1 MRGAYGA
8 GSGAS
13 AVRALAR
20 PNRLTR
26 ANQFRSVKRFRGTDG
41 PFRSRAGTVVLANAA
56 ALLRARAGGAVAAA
70 ILFTLAAP
78 LPPAGAAA
86 GGGSAPAPAGA
97 PAASPSGP
105 PASPPAN
112 PAAGSPAHGPPGFA
126 YVEPPTLAERVRA
139 GALPPVGERLPRR
152 PLVTRLEAIGRAPG
166 RHGGRLRMLV
176 SRAKDVRLMVV
187 YGYARLV
194 GYDQNLALVPDLL
207 ERVEVED
214 ERVFTLH
221 LRPGHRWSDGH
232 PFTAE
237 DFRYYW
243 EDVAN
248 HDELSPSGPPR
259 ELLAGGRPPRFEVLD
274 ETTVR
279 YSWDAPNPFFLPAL
293 AGARPVYV
301 YAPSHWLRRF
311 HARYQDRERLDR
323 EARAR
328 GRRSWASIHNRKDSP
343 YRNLDPEAPT
353 LQPWRNVTP
362 SPAQRYVFRRNP
374 FFHRVDG
381 AGRQLPYLDEVVMT
395 VTDTKLIPAKTG
407 AGESDL
413 QVRGL
418 GFDDFTFLKRNE
430 ERIGR
435 RVRLWKTTK
444 GSHVAL
450 YPNLNAKDPVWRALL
465 RDVRFRRALSL
476 AIDRREINLI
486 LYRGFAVQGNN
497 TVAEGSPL
505 YRPGL
510 RERWAGF
517 DLGRAD
523 ALLDESGLARRD
535 PDTGLRR
542 LPDGR
547 PAVIVVE
554 TAGETAEQADVLELV
569 HDTWLKAGIKLYTKP
584 LQRETFRN
592 RIFAGE
598 TLMSVWGGLEN
609 GTPGPGTIPAELAP
623 TSQQQLQWPKWGQY
637 HQSRGRTGE
646 PCDLPA
652 ASDLLRLYDQWIGAL
667 APGRR
672 AAIWSRMLDI
682 HAERTFSIG
691 IVAAIPQPA
700 VVHARLRNVPE
711 RGVYNWEPGA
721 HLGVHRMDAFWYE
734 PEEPAEPEGSV
745 GQEERAGPEGREG
758 QARPEGRTG
767 PEGADAG
774 PAPAR
779 PEPPTRSMRPKLPE
793 REHGG

>member
-1 MRGAYGA
+1 MRGVCGA
-8 GSGAS
+8 ASGAS
-13 AVRALAR
+13 PVGAPARPGSVETRPGAGDPSPSRPGAAGLPTAAAFLRTRTRWTRSTRGAAAAFLLALA
-20 PNRLTR
+20 T
-26 ANQFRSVKRFRGTDG
+26 
-41 PFRSRAGTVVLANAA
+41 AA
-56 ALLRARAGGAVAAA
+56 A
-70 ILFTLAAP
+70 
-78 LPPAGAAA
+78 PAGAAA
-86 GGGSAPAPAGA
+86 PLDGRAPATADRPAGPPPGSADA
-97 PAASPSGP
+97 P
-105 PASPPAN
+105 PAHAPPSA
-112 PAAGSPAHGPPGFA
+112 PW
-126 YVEPPTLAERVRA
+126 VEPPALAERVRA
-139 GALPPVGERLPRR
+139 GALPPVGDRLPRR
-152 PLVTRLEAIGRAPG
+152 PLVTRLEEMGRETG

-194 GYDQNLALVPDLL
+194 GYDENLALAPDLL

-243 EDVAN
+243 EDIAN

-259 ELLAGGRPPRFEVLD
+259 ELLADGRPPRFEVLD

-311 HARYQDRERLDR
+311 HARYEDRERLDR
-323 EARAR
+323 EARAQ
-328 GRRSWASIHNRKDSP
+328 GRRGWASIHNRKDSP

-497 TVAEGSPL
+497 TVDEGSPL

-510 RERWAGF
+510 RERWARF
-517 DLGRAD
+517 DPERAN
-523 ALLDESGLARRD
+523 ALLEESGLARRD
-535 PDTGLRR
+535 PETGIRR

-569 HDTWLKAGIKLYTKP
+569 HDTWLEAGIKLYTKP

-609 GTPGPGTIPAELAP
+609 GTPSPDTSPAELAP
-623 TSQQQLQWPKWGQY
+623 TSQQQLQWPKWGQHY
-637 HQSRGRTGE
+637 QSRGRTGE

-652 ASDLLRLYDQWIGAL
+652 AIDLLGLYDEWIEAL

-672 AAIWSRMLDI
+672 AGIWDRMLDI
-682 HAERTFSIG
+682 HADRTFTIG

-700 VVHARLRNVPE
+700 VIHARLRNVPE

-734 PEEPAEPEGSV
+734 PEEPA
-745 GQEERAGPEGREG
+745 
-758 QARPEGRTG
+758 RPEGDAG
-767 PEGADAG
+767 QEGA
-774 PAPAR
+774 AR
-779 PEPPTRSMRPKLPE
+779 PAEGSARAGGTDPERPERPRRPRHPERAEHPERPERPGPPE
-793 REHGG
+793 RERGRGG

>member
-1 MRGAYGA
+1 MRGAWGA
-8 GSGAS
+8 GPGPSPAP
-13 AVRALAR
+13 APAR
-20 PNRLTR
+20 PDRPAR
-26 ANQFRSVKRFRGTDG
+26 ASRFRSVKPSRGTGG
-41 PFRSRAGTVVLANAA
+41 PFRSRAG
-56 ALLRARAGGAVAAA
+56 GVAAA
-70 ILFTLAAP
+70 GLLFALAAAA
-78 LPPAGAAA
+78 LPPAGAAS
-86 GGGSAPAPAGA
+86 GDGSPPAAAGA
-97 PAASPSGP
+97 PAAPPSGS
-105 PASPPAN
+105 AAN
-112 PAAGSPAHGPPGFA
+112 PAADPLAHGPPGPR
-126 YVEPPTLAERVRA
+126 YVEPPALAERVRA

-152 PLVTRLEAIGRAPG
+152 PLVTRLEAMGRETG

-194 GYDQNLALVPDLL
+194 GYDRNLALAPDLL

-259 ELLAGGRPPRFEVLD
+259 ELLAGGRPPTFEVLD

-293 AGARPVYV
+293 AGARPLYV

-311 HARYQDRERLDR
+311 HVRYQDRERLDR

-374 FFHRVDG
+374 FFHRVDH

-418 GFDDFTFLKRNE
+418 GFDDFTFLKRSE

-497 TVAEGSPL
+497 TVDESSPL
-505 YRPGL
+505 YRAGL

-517 DLGRAD
+517 DPGRAS
-523 ALLDESGLARRD
+523 ALLDESGLSRRD
-535 PDTGLRR
+535 PETGLRR

-672 AAIWSRMLDI
+672 AAIWRRMLDI
-682 HAERTFSIG
+682 HADRTFSIG

-700 VVHARLRNVPE
+700 VIHAGLRNVPE

-721 HLGVHRMDAFWYE
+721 HLGVHRMDTFWYE
-734 PEEPAEPEGSV
+734 REEPAGPEGQAPRPA
-745 GQEERAGPEGREG
+745 GRAGPEGAG
-758 QARPEGRTG
+758 
-767 PEGADAG
+767 AG
-774 PAPAR
+774 PAPVR
-779 PEPPTRSMRPKLPE
+779 PEPPMRSARPKLPE
-793 REHGG
+793 REHGW

>member
-1 MRGAYGA
+1 MRRTGHGTALGFALVLTLAVTPPLAGAVPF
-8 GSGAS
+8 GSGMVAQS
-13 AVRALAR
+13 GAR
-20 PNRLTR
+20 P
-26 ANQFRSVKRFRGTDG
+26 SVSF
-41 PFRSRAGTVVLANAA
+41 
-56 ALLRARAGGAVAAA
+56 
-70 ILFTLAAP
+70 
-78 LPPAGAAA
+78 
-86 GGGSAPAPAGA
+86 
-97 PAASPSGP
+97 PAAYIE
-105 PASPPAN
+105 
-112 PAAGSPAHGPPGFA
+112 PPG
-126 YVEPPTLAERVRA
+126 LAERVEA
-139 GALPPVGERLPRR
+139 GELPPVAERLPHR
-152 PLVTRLEAIGRAPG
+152 PHVTPMESIGREPG
-166 RHGGRLRMLV
+166 RHGGRLRMLM

-194 GYDQNLALVPDLL
+194 GYDERLDLVPDIL
-207 ERVEVED
+207 ERVEVAD

-243 EDVAN
+243 EDIAN

-259 ELLAGGRPPRFEVLD
+259 ELLAGGNPPRFEVLD
-274 ETTVR
+274 ATTVR
-279 YSWDAPNPFFLPAL
+279 YSWDSPNPFFLPAL
-293 AGARPVYV
+293 AGARPVYI
-301 YAPSHWLRRF
+301 YAPSHWLRGF
-311 HARYQDRERLDR
+311 HARYADRERLDR
-323 EARAR
+323 EAREK

-343 YRNLDPEAPT
+343 YRNLDVEAPT

-381 AGRQLPYLDEVVMT
+381 TGRQLPYLDEVVMT

-407 AGESDL
+407 AGESDI

-450 YPNLNAKDPVWRALL
+450 FPNLNASDPVWRRVL

-486 LYRGFAVQGNN
+486 LYRGFAVEGNN
-497 TVAEGSPL
+497 TVDESSPL
-505 YRPGL
+505 FRTEL

-517 DLGRAD
+517 DLSRANT
-523 ALLDESGLARRD
+523 LLDEAGLAHRD
-535 PDTGLRR
+535 RETGIRR

-554 TAGETAEQADVLELV
+554 TAGETSEQVDILELV
-569 HDTWLKAGIKLYTKP
+569 HDTWLEAGIKLYTKP

-609 GTPGPGTIPAELAP
+609 GAPGPESSPGELAP
-623 TSQQQLQWPKWGQY
+623 ISQQQLQWPKWGQ
-637 HQSRGRTGE
+637 HFQNRGRTGE
-646 PCDLPA
+646 ACDGPF
-652 ASDLLRLYDQWIGAL
+652 ASELLELYEEWIEAL

-672 AAIWSRMLDI
+672 TTIWNRMLDI
-682 HAERTFSIG
+682 HAEQVFTIG
-691 IVAAIPQPA
+691 VVAAIPQP
-700 VVHARLRNVPE
+700 VVVNARLRNVPE

-721 HLGVHRMDAFWYE
+721 HLGIHRMDAFWF
-734 PEEPAEPEGSV
+734 EPAGAGS
-745 GQEERAGPEGREG
+745 GTDPGEKRK
-758 QARPEGRTG
+758 
-767 PEGADAG
+767 
-774 PAPAR
+774 
-779 PEPPTRSMRPKLPE
+779 PEPGRGS
-793 REHGG
+793 

>member
-1 MRGAYGA
+1 MTRGASCPGPVPARTSPSARRNRPEMEVFGGRFVA
-8 GSGAS
+8 G
-13 AVRALAR
+13 
-20 PNRLTR
+20 
-26 ANQFRSVKRFRGTDG
+26 
-41 PFRSRAGTVVLANAA
+41 VLA
-56 ALLRARAGGAVAAA
+56 ALLLVAVPVS
-70 ILFTLAAP
+70 F
-78 LPPAGAAA
+78 AGAAPF
-86 GGGSAPAPAGA
+86 GGRLPTLAVGA
-97 PAASPSGP
+97 ADP
-105 PASPPAN
+105 
-112 PAAGSPAHGPPGFA
+112 A
-126 YVEPPTLAERVRA
+126 YVETPVLAEHVRA
-139 GALPPVGERLPRR
+139 GELPPVAERLPRH
-152 PLVTRLEAIGRAPG
+152 PLVTRLEAIGREPG
-166 RHGGRLRMLV
+166 RHGGRLRMLM

-194 GYDQNLALVPDLL
+194 GYDENLALAPDLL
-207 ERVEVED
+207 ERVEVEE

-237 DFRYYW
+237 DFRYWW
-243 EDVAN
+243 EDIAD
-248 HDELSPSGPPR
+248 HRELSPSGPPR
-259 ELLAGGRPPRFEVLD
+259 ELLADGRPPRFEVLD

-279 YSWDAPNPFFLPAL
+279 YAWDSPNPFFLPAL
-293 AGARPVYV
+293 AGARPTYI
-301 YAPSHWLRRF
+301 YAPAHWLRRF
-311 HARYQDRERLDR
+311 HARYADRGRLDR
-323 EARAR
+323 EARER

-343 YRNLDPEAPT
+343 YRNLDPQAPT

-418 GFDDFTFLKRNE
+418 GFDDFTFLKRSE

-444 GSHVAL
+444 GSHAAL
-450 YPNLNAKDPVWRALL
+450 YPNLNANDPVWRAVL
-465 RDVRFRRALSL
+465 RDARFRRALSL

-486 LYRGFAVQGNN
+486 LYRGFAVEGSN
-497 TVAEGSPL
+497 TVDESSPL
-505 YRPGL
+505 HRPEL
-510 RERWAGF
+510 RRRWAGF
-517 DLGRAD
+517 DLERAN
-523 ALLDESGLARRD
+523 ALLDEAGLVGRD
-535 PDTGLRR
+535 PETGLRR

-547 PAVIVVE
+547 PLVIVVE
-554 TAGETAEQADVLELV
+554 TAGETSEQADILELV

-609 GTPGPGTIPAELAP
+609 GAPGPAASPAELAP

-637 HQSRGRTGE
+637 FQNRGRTGE
-646 PCDLPA
+646 PCDDPFA
-652 ASDLLRLYDQWIGAL
+652 TELLGLYERWIGAL

-672 AAIWSRMLDI
+672 AAIWGRMLAL
-682 HAERTFSIG
+682 HADQVYSIG
-691 IVAAIPQPA
+691 IVAAIPQP
-700 VVHARLRNVPE
+700 VVVNARLRNVPE

-721 HLGVHRMDAFWYE
+721 HLGIHRMDTFWF
-734 PEEPAEPEGSV
+734 AS
-745 GQEERAGPEGREG
+745 
-758 QARPEGRTG
+758 
-767 PEGADAG
+767 
-774 PAPAR
+774 
-779 PEPPTRSMRPKLPE
+779 
-793 REHGG
+793 GGGE

>member
-1 MRGAYGA
+1 MRGVCGA
-8 GSGAS
+8 ACRAS
-13 AVRALAR
+13 PARAPAR
-20 PNRLTR
+20 PG
-26 ANQFRSVKRFRGTDG
+26 SVETQPGAAAPS
-41 PFRSRAGTVVLANAA
+41 PFRPGGVVGLPTAA
-56 ALLRARAGGAVAAA
+56 AFLRTRTRRTRWPRSIRGAAA
-70 ILFTLAAP
+70 AFLLALAAP
-78 LPPAGAAA
+78 AAPAGAAA
-86 GGGSAPAPAGA
+86 PLDGRS
-97 PAASPSGP
+97 PAAADRPAGP
-105 PASPPAN
+105 PAGSANAPPAHAPPSSPWVET
-112 PAAGSPAHGPPGFA
+112 PA
-126 YVEPPTLAERVRA
+126 LAERVRA
-139 GALPPVGERLPRR
+139 GALPPVGDRLPRR
-152 PLVTRLEAIGRAPG
+152 PLVTRLEEMGRETG

-194 GYDQNLALVPDLL
+194 GYDENLALAPDLL

-243 EDVAN
+243 EDIAN

-259 ELLAGGRPPRFEVLD
+259 ELLADGRPPRFEVLD

-311 HARYQDRERLDR
+311 HARYEDRERLDR
-323 EARAR
+323 EARAQ
-328 GRRSWASIHNRKDSP
+328 GRRGWASIHNRKDSP

-353 LQPWRNVTP
+353 LQPWRNITP

-497 TVAEGSPL
+497 TVDEGSPL
-505 YRPGL
+505 YRPEL
-510 RERWAGF
+510 RERWARF
-517 DLGRAD
+517 DPERAN
-523 ALLDESGLARRD
+523 ALLEESGLARRD
-535 PDTGLRR
+535 PETGIRR

-569 HDTWLKAGIKLYTKP
+569 HDTWLEAGIKLYTKP

-609 GTPGPGTIPAELAP
+609 GTPSPDTSPAELAP
-623 TSQQQLQWPKWGQY
+623 TSQQQLQWPKWGQHY
-637 HQSRGRTGE
+637 QSRGRTGE

-652 ASDLLRLYDQWIGAL
+652 AIDLLGLYDEWIEAL

-672 AAIWSRMLDI
+672 AGIWDRMLDI
-682 HAERTFSIG
+682 HADRTFTIG

-700 VVHARLRNVPE
+700 VIHARLRNVPE

-734 PEEPAEPEGSV
+734 PEEPARPGRTDPERP
-745 GQEERAGPEGREG
+745 ERPRHPERAEHPERPERPERPGRE
-758 QARPEGRTG
+758 QRGR
-767 PEGADAG
+767 
-774 PAPAR
+774 
-779 PEPPTRSMRPKLPE
+779 
-793 REHGG
+793 GG

>member
-1 MRGAYGA
+1 MTAGRQRRRRAAGPAPARTMEGIGERDRTPSVLSEEVPRRGLPAAAGA
-8 GSGAS
+8 
-13 AVRALAR
+13 
-20 PNRLTR
+20 
-26 ANQFRSVKRFRGTDG
+26 F
-41 PFRSRAGTVVLANAA
+41 A
-56 ALLRARAGGAVAAA
+56 ALLYAAAGAAGGA
-70 ILFTLAAP
+70 
-78 LPPAGAAA
+78 
-86 GGGSAPAPAGA
+86 
-97 PAASPSGP
+97 
-105 PASPPAN
+105 ASPPAV
-112 PAAGSPAHGPPGFA
+112 PAG
-126 YVEPPTLAERVRA
+126 YVEPPDLVEEVRS
-139 GALPPVGERLPRR
+139 GALPPAAERLPSR
-152 PLVTRLEAIGRAPG
+152 PLVTRLEEMGREPG

-194 GYDQNLALVPDLL
+194 GYDEALNLVPDLL
-207 ERVEVED
+207 ERVEVEN

-248 HDELSPSGPPR
+248 HEELSPSGPPR

-279 YSWDAPNPFFLPAL
+279 YSWEFPNPFFLPAL
-293 AGARPVYV
+293 AGARPLYV

-311 HARYQDRERLDR
+311 HARYADRAALDR
-323 EARAR
+323 EARER
-328 GRRSWASIHNRKDSP
+328 GRRSWASVHNRLDSP
-343 YRNLDPEAPT
+343 YRNLNVEAPT

-374 FFHRVDG
+374 YFHRVDG
-381 AGRQLPYLDEVVMT
+381 AGRQLPYVGEVVMT

-413 QVRGL
+413 QARGL

-430 ERIGR
+430 RRIGR

-450 YPNLNAKDPVWRALL
+450 YPNLNARDPGWRAAL
-465 RDVRFRRALSL
+465 RNVRFRRALSL

-486 LYRGFAVQGNN
+486 MYRGFATEGSN

-505 YRPGL
+505 ARPGL
-510 RERWAGF
+510 RSRWAAF
-517 DLGRAD
+517 DLQRAN
-523 ALLDESGLARRD
+523 ALLDEAGFAGRD
-535 PDTGLRR
+535 PETGLRR

-547 PAVIVVE
+547 PLALVVE
-554 TAGETAEQADVLELV
+554 TAGETSEQADILELV
-569 HDTWLKAGIKLYTKP
+569 HDSWRKAGIKLHTKP

-609 GTPGPGTIPAELAP
+609 GTPGPDTPPAELAP

-637 HQSRGRTGE
+637 HQNRGRTGE
-646 PCDLPA
+646 ACDDPIA
-652 ASDLLRLYDQWIGAL
+652 AELLGLYRGWIDAL
-667 APGRR
+667 APARRR
-672 AAIWSRMLDI
+672 AIWRRMLDL
-682 HAERTFSIG
+682 HAEQVYSIG
-691 IVAAIPQPA
+691 IVAGIPQP
-700 VVHARLRNVPE
+700 VVVNARLRNVPE
-711 RGVYNWEPGA
+711 RGTYNWEPGA
-721 HLGVHRMDAFWYE
+721 HLGIHRMDTFWF
-734 PEEPAEPEGSV
+734 A
-745 GQEERAGPEGREG
+745 
-758 QARPEGRTG
+758 
-767 PEGADAG
+767 PEGAPSGGGEG
-774 PAPAR
+774 P
-779 PEPPTRSMRPKLPE
+779 
-793 REHGG
+793 

>member
-1 MRGAYGA
+1 MTCAAPPSASCPAPGGRPPAVNPRRWRGGRLAGRA
-8 GSGAS
+8 GSGS
-13 AVRALAR
+13 
-20 PNRLTR
+20 
-26 ANQFRSVKRFRGTDG
+26 
-41 PFRSRAGTVVLANAA
+41 
-56 ALLRARAGGAVAAA
+56 
-70 ILFTLAAP
+70 
-78 LPPAGAAA
+78 
-86 GGGSAPAPAGA
+86 GSAPRWGAGA
-97 PAASPSGP
+97 VVAAVLLGALS
-105 PASPPAN
+105 SPPA
-112 PAAGSPAHGPPGFA
+112 AAVPFGSGSPTLSGRSATLAF
-126 YVEPPTLAERVRA
+126 VEPPALAERVRA
-139 GALPPVGERLPRR
+139 GELPPIAERLPRR
-152 PLVTRLEAIGRAPG
+152 PLVTRLEAIGREPG
-166 RHGGRLRMLV
+166 RHGGRLRMLM

-194 GYDQNLALVPDLL
+194 GYDEKLALVPDLL
-207 ERVEVED
+207 EWVEVED

-237 DFRYYW
+237 DFRYWW

-293 AGARPVYV
+293 AGARPTYI

-311 HARYQDRERLDR
+311 HARYADRERLDR
-323 EARAR
+323 EARER
-328 GRRSWASIHNRKDSP
+328 GRRTWASIHNRKDSP
-343 YRNLDPEAPT
+343 YRNLDVEAPT

-381 AGRQLPYLDEVVMT
+381 AGHQLPYLDEVVMT

-418 GFDDFTFLKRNE
+418 GFDDFTFLKRSE

-450 YPNLNAKDPVWRALL
+450 YPNLNANDPGWRRVL
-465 RDVRFRRALSL
+465 RDPRFRRALSL

-497 TVAEGSPL
+497 TVDESSPL
-505 YRPGL
+505 FRPEL

-517 DLGRAD
+517 DLARAN
-523 ALLDESGLARRD
+523 ALLDEMGLVGRE
-535 PDTGLRR
+535 PGTGLRR

-547 PAVIVVE
+547 PLVIVVE
-554 TAGETAEQADVLELV
+554 TAGETSEQADILELV
-569 HDTWLKAGIKLYTKP
+569 HDTWLKAGVKLYTKP

-609 GTPGPGTIPAELAP
+609 GTPGPASSPAELAP
-623 TSQQQLQWPKWGQY
+623 TSQQQLQWPKWGQH
-637 HQSRGRTGE
+637 HQNRGRTGE
-646 PCDLPA
+646 PCDGPYA
-652 ASDLLRLYDQWIGAL
+652 TELLALYGEWIGAL

-672 AAIWSRMLDI
+672 AAIWRRMLDI
-682 HAERTFSIG
+682 HAEQVYSIG
-691 IVAAIPQPA
+691 IVAAIPQP
-700 VVHARLRNVPE
+700 VVVNARLRNVPE

-721 HLGVHRMDAFWYE
+721 HLGIHRMDTFWF
-734 PEEPAEPEGSV
+734 
-745 GQEERAGPEGREG
+745 
-758 QARPEGRTG
+758 
-767 PEGADAG
+767 
-774 PAPAR
+774 AP
-779 PEPPTRSMRPKLPE
+779 
-793 REHGG
+793 GGGE

>member
-1 MRGAYGA
+1 MTPGRRGGRRSAGGGRHGGNRPMPAGRPRSAGLRRLGAA
-8 GSGAS
+8 GSARLRNPMPQREDAPTPARGGALAARRGGWRTPGAS
-13 AVRALAR
+13 R
-20 PNRLTR
+20 
-26 ANQFRSVKRFRGTDG
+26 
-41 PFRSRAGTVVLANAA
+41 AA
-56 ALLRARAGGAVAAA
+56 AAFLAAA
-70 ILFTLAAP
+70 VLAAP
-78 LPPAGAAA
+78 AATHGTDPPAAL
-86 GGGSAPAPAGA
+86 PA
-97 PAASPSGP
+97 
-105 PASPPAN
+105 
-112 PAAGSPAHGPPGFA
+112 A
-126 YVEPPTLAERVRA
+126 YVEPPALVDRVRS
-139 GALPPVGERLPRR
+139 GALPPVAERLPAR
-152 PLVTRLEAIGRAPG
+152 PLVTRLEAMGRAPG
-166 RHGGRLRMLV
+166 RPGGRLRMLV

-194 GYDQNLALVPDLL
+194 GYDEALNLVPDLL
-207 ERVEVED
+207 ERVEVEN

-248 HDELSPSGPPR
+248 HEELSPSGPPV
-259 ELLAGGRPPRFEVLD
+259 ELLAGDRPPRFEVLD

-279 YSWDAPNPFFLPAL
+279 YTWEFPNPFFLPAL
-293 AGARPVYV
+293 AGARPLYV

-311 HARYQDRERLDR
+311 HARYADRAALDR
-323 EARAR
+323 KARER
-328 GRRSWASIHNRKDSP
+328 GRRSWASVHNRRDSP
-343 YRNLDPEAPT
+343 YRNLDVEAPT

-374 FFHRVDG
+374 YFHRVDG

-413 QVRGL
+413 QARGL

-430 ERIGR
+430 RRIGR

-450 YPNLNAKDPVWRALL
+450 YPNLNTKDPGWRAAL

-486 LYRGFAVQGNN
+486 MYRGFATEGNN

-505 YRPGL
+505 ARPGL
-510 RERWAGF
+510 RSRWAGF
-517 DLGRAD
+517 DLERAN
-523 ALLDESGLARRD
+523 ALLDEAGLAERD
-535 PDTGLRR
+535 PETGLRR

-547 PAVIVVE
+547 PLVLVVE
-554 TAGETAEQADVLELV
+554 TAGETSEQADILELV
-569 HDTWLKAGIKLYTKP
+569 HDSWRKAGIKLYTKP

-609 GTPGPGTIPAELAP
+609 GTPGPDTPPAELAP

-637 HQSRGRTGE
+637 YQNRGRTGQA
-646 PCDLPA
+646 CDDPIAAELLGLYRGWIEAPA
-652 ASDLLRLYDQWIGAL
+652 PAR
-667 APGRR
+667 RR
-672 AAIWSRMLDI
+672 AIWDRMLDI
-682 HAERTFSIG
+682 HAEQAYSIG
-691 IVAAIPQPA
+691 IVAGIPQP
-700 VVHARLRNVPE
+700 VVVNERLRNVPA
-711 RGVYNWEPGA
+711 RGTYNWEPGA
-721 HLGVHRMDAFWYE
+721 HLGIHRMDTFWF
-734 PEEPAEPEGSV
+734 APEG
-745 GQEERAGPEGREG
+745 E
-758 QARPEGRTG
+758 
-767 PEGADAG
+767 G
-774 PAPAR
+774 PARGPGA
-779 PEPPTRSMRPKLPE
+779 
-793 REHGG
+793 

>member
-1 MRGAYGA
+1 MRGVCGTASGGSPVLA
-8 GSGAS
+8 PARPGSGG
-13 AVRALAR
+13 AR
-20 PNRLTR
+20 PG
-26 ANQFRSVKRFRGTDG
+26 VGG
-41 PFRSRAGTVVLANAA
+41 PSPSRAGAVGLPGAA
-56 ALLRARAGGAVAAA
+56 ALLRIWTRSTRRPRWTRGAAA
-70 ILFTLAAP
+70 AFLLALAGP
-78 LPPAGAAA
+78 AAPAGAAA
-86 GGGSAPAPAGA
+86 PLDGGPSAAADRPAAPPAGSSADAPPSPPPSAPP
-97 PAASPSGP
+97 SPPWIEP
-105 PASPPAN
+105 PA
-112 PAAGSPAHGPPGFA
+112 
-126 YVEPPTLAERVRA
+126 LAERVRA
-139 GALPPVGERLPRR
+139 GELPPVEDRLPRR
-152 PLVTRLEAIGRAPG
+152 PLVTRLEEMGRETG

-176 SRAKDVRLMVV
+176 SRGKDVRLMVV

-194 GYDQNLALVPDLL
+194 GYDENLALAPDLL

-214 ERVFTLH
+214 ERVFTFH

-259 ELLAGGRPPRFEVLD
+259 ELLADGRPPRFEVLD

-301 YAPSHWLRRF
+301 YAPSHRLRRF
-311 HARYQDRERLDR
+311 HARYEDRERLDR
-323 EARAR
+323 EARAQ
-328 GRRSWASIHNRKDSP
+328 GRRGWASIHNRKDSP

-497 TVAEGSPL
+497 TVDEGSPL
-505 YRPGL
+505 YRPEL
-510 RERWAGF
+510 RERWATF
-517 DLGRAD
+517 DLERAN

-535 PDTGLRR
+535 PDTGVRR

-569 HDTWLKAGIKLYTKP
+569 HDTWLAAGIKLYTKP

-609 GTPGPGTIPAELAP
+609 GTPRPDTSPAELAP
-623 TSQQQLQWPKWGQY
+623 TSQQQLQWPKWGQHY
-637 HQSRGRTGE
+637 QSRGRTGE

-652 ASDLLRLYDQWIGAL
+652 AIDLLGLYDEWIEAL

-672 AAIWSRMLDI
+672 AGIWDRMLDI
-682 HAERTFSIG
+682 HADRTFTIG

-700 VVHARLRNVPE
+700 VIHARLRNVPE

-734 PEEPAEPEGSV
+734 PEDP
-745 GQEERAGPEGREG
+745 
-758 QARPEGRTG
+758 ARPEGAARQEG
-767 PEGADAG
+767 PARPAKGSARPEGADPVRSERLPRPRHPERAEH
-774 PAPAR
+774 PER
-779 PEPPTRSMRPKLPE
+779 PERPGRPE
-793 REHGG
+793 RERERGG

>member
-1 MRGAYGA
+1 M
-8 GSGAS
+8 
-13 AVRALAR
+13 
-20 PNRLTR
+20 
-26 ANQFRSVKRFRGTDG
+26 F
-41 PFRSRAGTVVLANAA
+41 
-56 ALLRARAGGAVAAA
+56 
-70 ILFTLAAP
+70 LFTLASSPVEAAP
-78 LPPAGAAA
+78 FGGRASAAT
-86 GGGSAPAPAGA
+86 
-97 PAASPSGP
+97 
-105 PASPPAN
+105 
-112 PAAGSPAHGPPGFA
+112 GSPGGPAVTAP
-126 YVEPPTLAERVRA
+126 VEPPVFLPRVES
-139 GALPPVGERLPRR
+139 GELPPVAERLPRR
-152 PLVTRLEAIGRAPG
+152 PLVTRLESMGREPG
-166 RHGGRLRMLV
+166 RYGGRLRMLV

-194 GYDQNLALVPDLL
+194 AYDEDLDLVPDLL

-214 ERVFTLH
+214 ERTFTLH

-243 EDVAN
+243 EDIAN
-248 HDELSPSGPPR
+248 HEELSPSGPPR
-259 ELLAGGRPPRFEVLD
+259 ELLAGERLPRFEVLD

-279 YSWDAPNPFFLPAL
+279 YSWDSPNPFFLPAL
-293 AGARPVYV
+293 AGARPTYI

-311 HARYQDRERLDR
+311 HARYSDRADLDR
-323 EARAR
+323 KARER

-353 LQPWRNVTP
+353 LQPWRNVTS

-381 AGRQLPYLDEVVMT
+381 SGRQLPYIDEVVMT

-418 GFDDFTFLKRNE
+418 GFDDFTFLKRSE
-430 ERIGR
+430 QRIGR
-435 RVRLWKTTK
+435 RVRLWKTAK
-444 GSHVAL
+444 GAHVAL
-450 YPNLNAKDPVWRALL
+450 YPNLNAKDPGWRAVL
-465 RDVRFRRALSL
+465 RDARFRRALSL

-497 TVAEGSPL
+497 TVDESSPL
-505 YRPGL
+505 FRPEL

-517 DLGRAD
+517 DLARANT
-523 ALLDESGLARRD
+523 LLDEAGLAGRD
-535 PDTGLRR
+535 PETGLRR

-547 PAVIVVE
+547 PLVIVVE
-554 TAGETAEQADVLELV
+554 TAGETSEQADILELV
-569 HDTWLKAGIKLYTKP
+569 HDSWLKAGIKLYTKP

-609 GTPGPGTIPAELAP
+609 GTPGPNTSPAELAP

-637 HQSRGRTGE
+637 YQNRGRTGE
-646 PCDLPA
+646 PCDEPIA
-652 ASDLLRLYDQWIGAL
+652 AELLSLYGGWIE

-672 AAIWSRMLDI
+672 AAIWRRMLDI
-682 HAERTFSIG
+682 HADQVYTIG
-691 IVAAIPQPA
+691 IAAAIPQP
-700 VVHARLRNVPE
+700 VVVNARLRNVPE

-721 HLGVHRMDAFWYE
+721 HLGIHRMDTFWFA
-734 PEEPAEPEGSV
+734 PE
-745 GQEERAGPEGREG
+745 
-758 QARPEGRTG
+758 
-767 PEGADAG
+767 G
-774 PAPAR
+774 PAPKPAAGAAS
-779 PEPPTRSMRPKLPE
+779 E
-793 REHGG
+793 

>member
-1 MRGAYGA
+1 MRGA
-8 GSGAS
+8 SGAA
-13 AVRALAR
+13 AVRPHARPAPAEARAPAAQPSRCRPGALALPR
-20 PNRLTR
+20 
-26 ANQFRSVKRFRGTDG
+26 
-41 PFRSRAGTVVLANAA
+41 AA
-56 ALLRARAGGAVAAA
+56 AFLRTWAGGAAAA
-70 ILFTLAAP
+70 GFLFTLA
-78 LPPAGAAA
+78 PPPSAGAVPFA
-86 GGGSAPAPAGA
+86 GNA
-97 PAASPSGP
+97 PAAGEPAGPATSP
-105 PASPPAN
+105 
-112 PAAGSPAHGPPGFA
+112 
-126 YVEPPTLAERVRA
+126 YVEPPVLAERVQA
-139 GALPPVGERLPRR
+139 GELPPVAARLPRR
-152 PLVTRLEAIGRAPG
+152 PLVTRLEELGRETG

-194 GYDQNLALVPDLL
+194 GYDENLALAPDLL

-243 EDVAN
+243 EDIAN
-248 HDELSPSGPPR
+248 HEELSPSGPPR
-259 ELLAGGRPPRFEVLD
+259 ELLADGRPPRFEVLD

-279 YSWDAPNPFFLPAL
+279 YSWDSPNPFFLPAL
-293 AGARPVYV
+293 AGARPAYI

-311 HARYQDRERLDR
+311 HARYEDRERLDH

-343 YRNLDPEAPT
+343 YRNLDTEAPT

-418 GFDDFTFLKRNE
+418 GFDDFTFLKRSE
-430 ERIGR
+430 KRIGR

-444 GSHVAL
+444 GSHAAL
-450 YPNLNAKDPVWRALL
+450 YPNLNAKDLVWRTLL

-497 TVAEGSPL
+497 TVDESSPL
-505 YRPGL
+505 YRPEL

-517 DLGRAD
+517 DLGRAN
-523 ALLDESGLARRD
+523 ALLDESGLAGRD
-535 PDTGLRR
+535 PETGLRR

-547 PAVIVVE
+547 PLVIVVE
-554 TAGETAEQADVLELV
+554 TAGETAEQADILELV

-584 LQRETFRN
+584 MQRETFRN

-598 TLMSVWGGLEN
+598 TLVSVWGGLEN
-609 GTPGPGTIPAELAP
+609 GTPRPGTSPAELAP
-623 TSQQQLQWPKWGQY
+623 TSQQQLQWPKWGQHY
-637 HQSRGRTGE
+637 QSRGRTGE
-646 PCDLPA
+646 PCDLRA
-652 ASDLLRLYDQWIGAL
+652 ATDLLGLYDEWIEAL

-672 AAIWSRMLDI
+672 AAIWDRMLRI
-682 HAERTFSIG
+682 HADQVFTIG

-700 VVHARLRNVPE
+700 VIHARLRNVPE
-711 RGVYNWEPGA
+711 HGVYNWEPGA
-721 HLGVHRMDAFWYE
+721 HLGIHRMDTFWF
-734 PEEPAEPEGSV
+734 EPEG
-745 GQEERAGPEGREG
+745 EG
-758 QARPEGRTG
+758 QARQEG
-767 PEGADAG
+767 PDAG
-774 PAPAR
+774 PAAG
-779 PEPPTRSMRPKLPE
+779 SE
-793 REHGG
+793 RERERERES

>member
-1 MRGAYGA
+1 MRGVCGAASGGSPVLAPARPGSGGARPGA
-8 GSGAS
+8 G
-13 AVRALAR
+13 
-20 PNRLTR
+20 
-26 ANQFRSVKRFRGTDG
+26 G
-41 PFRSRAGTVVLANAA
+41 PSPSRAGAVGPPDAA
-56 ALLRARAGGAVAAA
+56 ALLRTWTRSARRPRWTPWTRGAAAAFLLALAGPAAPAGGAAPLDGGPSAAA
-70 ILFTLAAP
+70 GRPAA
-78 LPPAGAAA
+78 PPAGSAAD
-86 GGGSAPAPAGA
+86 APPS
-97 PAASPSGP
+97 SPPSSPWIEP
-105 PASPPAN
+105 PA
-112 PAAGSPAHGPPGFA
+112 F
-126 YVEPPTLAERVRA
+126 AERVRA
-139 GALPPVGERLPRR
+139 GELPPVGERLPRR
-152 PLVTRLEAIGRAPG
+152 PLVTRLEEMGREAG

-194 GYDQNLALVPDLL
+194 GYDENLALAPDLL

-214 ERVFTLH
+214 ERVFTFH

-259 ELLAGGRPPRFEVLD
+259 ELLADGRPPRFEVLD

-301 YAPSHWLRRF
+301 YAPSHRLRRF
-311 HARYQDRERLDR
+311 HARYEDRERLDR
-323 EARAR
+323 EARAQ
-328 GRRSWASIHNRKDSP
+328 GRRGWASIHNRKDSP

-497 TVAEGSPL
+497 TVDEGSPL
-505 YRPGL
+505 YRPEL
-510 RERWAGF
+510 RERWATF
-517 DLGRAD
+517 DLERAN

-535 PDTGLRR
+535 PDTGVRR

-569 HDTWLKAGIKLYTKP
+569 HDTWLAAGIKLYTKP

-609 GTPGPGTIPAELAP
+609 GTPRPDTSPAELAP
-623 TSQQQLQWPKWGQY
+623 TSQQQLQWPKWGQHY
-637 HQSRGRTGE
+637 QSRGRTGE

-652 ASDLLRLYDQWIGAL
+652 ATDLLGLYDEWIEAL

-672 AAIWSRMLDI
+672 AGIWDRMLDI
-682 HAERTFSIG
+682 HADRTFTIG

-700 VVHARLRNVPE
+700 VIHARLRNVPE

-734 PEEPAEPEGSV
+734 PEEPARPEGAAR
-745 GQEERAGPEGREG
+745 QEGPARPAKGS
-758 QARPEGRTG
+758 ARPEGAD
-767 PEGADAG
+767 PE
-774 PAPAR
+774 R
-779 PEPPTRSMRPKLPE
+779 PERLERPRHPERAEHPERPERPGRPE
-793 REHGG
+793 RERERGG